1 MFLPAQNNVE
11 DILQMRYA
19 RQILYNLTYLENI
32 KVIEVEG
39 SENRI
44 GVIRNWGGGRKYW
57 SKGANFD
64 L

>member
-1 MFLPAQNNVE
+1 
-11 DILQMRYA
+11 MRYA